1 MMDYEVF
8 KHRVHTITG
17 IDLSSY
23 KQKQAERRINTL
35 LRRLNVPSY
44 EEYLKILEKD
54 AKARKDFLNYFT
66 INVTEFF
73 RTPAKFTE
81 LETVVIPQL
90 LKASSSLKIWSA
102 GCSTGAEVYSV
113 AIILDELTKNTRHK
127 LFATDIDDEMLKK
140 AKEAVYADNEMN
152 QVSEQRKKKYFTTD
166 GKTYTLSNEIKAK
179 VDFKIHDLLKD
190 KYENSCDLILC
201 RNVVIYFTEDAKD
214 LLYKKF
220 YDALK
225 PGGILFVGGT
235 ERIPNYIELGYKSFS
250 PFFYQ
255 K

>member
-1 MMDYEVF
+1 MMDYEGF
-8 KHRVHTITG
+8 KHKVHAITG

-81 LETVVIPQL
+81 LEKVVIPQL
-90 LKASSSLKIWSA
+90 LKTSPTLKIWSA

-113 AIILDELTKNTRHK
+113 AIILDEITKNTRHK
-127 LFATDIDDEMLKK
+127 LLASDIDDEMLKK
-140 AKEAVYADNEMN
+140 AKEAVYAENEMN
-152 QVSEQRKKKYFTTD
+152 QVSPERKKKYFTVD
-166 GKTYTLSNEIKAK
+166 GKNYILSNDIKSK
-179 VDFKIHDLLKD
+179 VEFKIHDLLKD
-190 KYENSCDLILC
+190 KYETGFDLILC
-201 RNVVIYFTEDAKD
+201 RNVVIYFTEEAKD
-214 LLYKKF
+214 QLYRRF

-235 ERIPNYIELGYKSFS
+235 ERIPNYMDMGYKSFS